1 MGLAGL
7 SPALVQQ
14 AVDDGKFCRAASFP
28 MPVVADILRY
38 GAPVGS
44 RIVYSPVAPR
54 CMDIARRQIVALEN
68 SGRSFASGT
77 VFVAGEL
84 SGGRGR
90 FRRSWY
96 APAGGLWLVAVLVN
110 TLLPASAAL
119 YSLAAGVA
127 CCETVRHYGIAARL
141 KWVNDVL
148 ADGRKLAGILV
159 ESMRGPRYGEE
170 YILLG
175 IGLNVNNCDFPPE
188 LTKQA
193 GSMAQFMGGPLDLS
207 QVGARLLADLVWNI
221 GLLHFVE
228 AKQLAGLE
236 PAAGTMHPL
245 LESWRHLSDTPGRRV
260 RFGFNA
266 ISSPQFTAQA
276 LDIDQ
281 TGALVMRLDDGSTI
295 TENSGE
301 IIYE

>member
-1 MGLAGL
+1 M

-14 AVDDGKFCRAASFP
+14 AVGDGKLWRAASFP
-28 MPVVADILRY
+28 ARAVTDILRY

-44 RIVYSPVAPR
+44 RIIYSPAAQR
-54 CMDIARRQIVALEN
+54 CMDIARQQIVAAE
-68 SGRSFASGT
+68 SAGRSFASGT

-84 SGGRGR
+84 SGGKGR

-96 APAGGLWLVAVLVN
+96 APAGGLWLVTVLVN
-110 TLLPASAAL
+110 TLLPESAAL

-127 CCETVRHYGIAARL
+127 CCETVRHYGIAARI
-141 KWVNDVL
+141 KWVNDIL
-148 ADGRKLAGILV
+148 AGGRKLAGILV

-188 LTKQA
+188 LTNQA
-193 GSMAQFMGGPLDLS
+193 GSMAQFMGGPLDLR
-207 QVGARLLADLVWNI
+207 QVGARLLADLAWNI

-228 AKQLAGLE
+228 AKQLAGLG
-236 PAAGTMHPL
+236 PVAGSMHPL
-245 LESWRHLSDTPGRRV
+245 LKSWRHLSDTLGRRV

-266 ISSPQFTAQA
+266 IANPQFAAQA

-301 IIYE
+301 IVYE